1 MFYILN
7 SASIIVPAVIAND
20 EIYLNGTCNGFDDNV
35 IYGQIVDGADP
46 VIGALVRI
54 TNVTTATL
62 VGHTYSGC
70 NGNYMFAIPASSI
83 TIGDELRI
91 EIVGSGRTPAA
102 CAS

>member
-1 MFYILN
+1 MFHILN
-7 SASIIVPAVIAND
+7 SARVTVPAVIANS
-20 EIYLNGTCNGFDDNV
+20 EIYLNGTCNGFDDVV

-54 TNVTTATL
+54 TNVTAATL

-70 NGNYMFAIPASSI
+70 NGNYMFPLPASGI
-83 TIGDELRI
+83 TAGDEILI
-91 EIVGSGRTPAA
+91 EIIGSGRTPAA